1 MDVARRRRVLF
12 LIATAE
18 LLSVSVWFSGTAVLP
33 QLARLWE
40 TQPDRLA
47 WVTTAVQLGFVA
59 GALISAVFNIS
70 DVFRTTTVLV
80 AASLGAAAANAGFGL
95 VAESNLA
102 AGVAL
107 RFLTGAFL
115 AGVYPP
121 GMKIL
126 AGWYRDGRG
135 LALGILV
142 GALTVGKALPYAVEA
157 LGGLPWRAVVFA
169 TSGFAVLAALLVAA
183 GVREGPYSAPQPP
196 VDLRQVGEILRN
208 RPLRLANFGYLG
220 HMWELYAM
228 WSWVG
233 VLLAAS
239 AGHDSAGISLAAFF
253 AIAAGGVGCIWAGRV
268 SDATAPPRTAVG
280 QRAWVTIVAMS
291 VSGACCLLAA
301 LVFHNFYLL
310 AVVCVVWGVAVV
322 ADSAQFSTIVSEVAD
337 RRYVGTALTLQTA
350 LGFLLTVV
358 SIRVMAAVATEF
370 GWRWALAA
378 LALGPALGIAAML
391 PLVRARSALSPEE
404 KSGTIG

>member
-1 MDVARRRRVLF
+1 
-12 LIATAE
+12 
-18 LLSVSVWFSGTAVLP
+18 
-33 QLARLWE
+33 
-40 TQPDRLA
+40 
-47 WVTTAVQLGFVA
+47 
-59 GALISAVFNIS
+59 
-70 DVFRTTTVLV
+70 
-80 AASLGAAAANAGFGL
+80 
-95 VAESNLA
+95 
-102 AGVAL
+102 
-107 RFLTGAFL
+107 
-115 AGVYPP
+115 
-121 GMKIL
+121 
-126 AGWYRDGRG
+126 
-135 LALGILV
+135 
-142 GALTVGKALPYAVEA
+142 
-157 LGGLPWRAVVFA
+157 VVFA
-169 TSGFAVLAALLVAA
+169 TSGFAVLAAVLVAA

-196 VDLRQVGEILRN
+196 VDFRQVGEILRN

-253 AIAAGGVGCIWAGRV
+253 AIAAGGVGCVWAGRA
-268 SDATAPPRTAVG
+268 SDAVVPPRTAVG
-280 QRAWVTIVAMS
+280 QRARVTIVAMS

-358 SIRVMAAVATEF
+358 SIRVMAAVAAEF

-391 PLVRARSALSPEE
+391 PLLRSRSSLSPQE